1 MKLSLVIPCYNEENN
16 VARFYEETE
25 KAFAGADFDWE
36 YVFVNDGSRD
46 GTLAALKQLY
56 ATKNGNFRIVSF
68 ARNFGKESA
77 IFAGLS
83 NATGE
88 LTCIIDADLQQR
100 PEVVLQMVQMLE
112 ADPEIDCVAA
122 FQQERKESKVLS
134 WFKDKFYK
142 VINAMTTVPF
152 TNGASDFRTFRAP
165 MREAILQMK
174 EYHRFSKGIF
184 SWVGFNV
191 KFIPYEVMQ
200 RESGESKW
208 SFIKLFKYAIEGIVA
223 FTTTPLSFAT
233 VLGTLSTAGACL
245 YYLIALVL
253 ALCGYGRSA
262 YGLLIAT
269 MFFVGG
275 LIMLCIGIVGMYL
288 SRIYTQVKDR
298 PIYLAKE
305 ILTKEK
311 DGKEK
316 L

>member
-1 MKLSLVIPCYNEENN
+1 MKLSLVIPCFNEENN

-46 GTLAALKQLY
+46 GTLNALKELY
-56 ATKNGNFRIVSF
+56 NTQKGNFRIVSF
-68 ARNFGKESA
+68 ARNFGKEAA
-77 IFAGLS
+77 IFAGLE

-88 LTCIIDADLQQR
+88 LTCVIDADLQQR
-100 PEVVLQMVQMLE
+100 PEVALQMVQMLE
-112 ADPEIDCVAA
+112 TEPEIDCVAA
-122 FQQERKESKVLS
+122 FQAERKESKILS

-142 VINAMTTVPF
+142 IINAMTTVPF

-165 MREAILQMK
+165 MREAILKMR

-191 KFIPYEVMQ
+191 KFIPYEVME

-233 VLGTLSTAGACL
+233 VLGVLSAAGGCI
-245 YYLIALVL
+245 YYLVALIL
-253 ALCGYGRSA
+253 ALCGKSWSTGGMLA
-262 YGLLIAT
+262 AT

-275 LIMLCIGIVGMYL
+275 LIMLCIGVLGMYI
-288 SRIYTQVKDR
+288 SRIYMQVKDR

-305 ILTKEK
+305 ILVKEK
-311 DGKEK
+311 DEK
-316 L
+316 

>member
-1 MKLSLVIPCYNEENN
+1 MKLSLVIPCFNEENN

-25 KAFAGADFDWE
+25 KAFAGADFDLE

-46 GTLAALKQLY
+46 NTLAALKKLCAEQS
-56 ATKNGNFRIVSF
+56 GNFRVVSF
-68 ARNFGKESA
+68 ARNFGKEAA
-77 IFAGLS
+77 IFAGLE

-100 PEVVLQMVQMLE
+100 PEVALQMAQMLRE
-112 ADPEIDCVAA
+112 DPEIDCVAA
-122 FQQERKESKVLS
+122 FQAERKESRVLS

-165 MREAILQMK
+165 MREAILRMG

-191 KFIPYEVMQ
+191 KFIPYEVME

-208 SFIKLFKYAIEGIVA
+208 NFIKLFKYAIEGIVA

-233 VLGTLSTAGACL
+233 VLGVLSAAGGCI
-245 YYLIALVL
+245 YYLVALIL
-253 ALCGYGRSA
+253 ALCGKGWSTGGMLA
-262 YGLLIAT
+262 AT
-269 MFFVGG
+269 VFFVGG
-275 LIMLCIGIVGMYL
+275 LVMLCIGVMGMYL
-288 SRIYTQVKDR
+288 SRIYMQVKDR

-305 ILTKEK
+305 IIVKEK
-311 DGKEK
+311 DEK
-316 L
+316 

>member
-1 MKLSLVIPCYNEENN
+1 MKLSLVIPCFNEENN

-25 KAFAGADFDWE
+25 KVFADAEFDWE

-46 GTLAALKQLY
+46 GTLGALKNLCTEQ
-56 ATKNGNFRIVSF
+56 NGNFRIVSF
-68 ARNFGKESA
+68 ARNFGKEAA
-77 IFAGLS
+77 IFAGLE

-88 LTCIIDADLQQR
+88 LTCVIDADLQQR
-100 PEVVLQMVQMLE
+100 PEVVLQMVQMLSRE
-112 ADPEIDCVAA
+112 PDIDCVAA
-122 FQQERKESKVLS
+122 FQEERKESKVLA

-165 MREAILQMK
+165 MREAILKMR

-191 KFIPYEVMQ
+191 KFIPYEVME

-208 SFIKLFKYAIEGIVA
+208 SFVKLFKYAIEGIVA

-233 VLGTLSTAGACL
+233 VLGVLSTAGGCI
-245 YYLIALVL
+245 YYLVAAIL
-253 ALCGYGRSA
+253 ALCGRGWST
-262 YGLLIAT
+262 GGMLGAT

-275 LIMLCIGIVGMYL
+275 LIMLCIGILGMYL
-288 SRIYTQVKDR
+288 SRIYMQVKDR

-305 ILTKEK
+305 ILVKER
-311 DGKEK
+311 EE
-316 L
+316 

>member
-25 KAFAGADFDWE
+25 KAFAEADFDWE

-46 GTLAALKQLY
+46 GTLAALKQLH
-56 ATKNGNFRIVSF
+56 ATKDGNFRIVSF

-100 PEVVLQMVQMLE
+100 PEVVLQMVQILE

-233 VLGTLSTAGACL
+233 VLGTLSTAGACI
-245 YYLIALVL
+245 YYLVAFIL

-262 YGLLIAT
+262 YGLLTAT

-288 SRIYTQVKDR
+288 SRIYTQVKKR
-298 PIYLAKE
+298 PIYLVKE

-311 DGKEK
+311 DEKEK
-316 L
+316 V